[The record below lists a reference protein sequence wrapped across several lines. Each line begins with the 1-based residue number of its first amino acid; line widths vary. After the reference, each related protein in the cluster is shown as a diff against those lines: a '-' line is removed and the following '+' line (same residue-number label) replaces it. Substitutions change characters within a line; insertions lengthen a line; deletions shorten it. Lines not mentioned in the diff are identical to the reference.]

1 MILAITWSR
10 KAWRQ
15 QQGSNTGNPE
25 MPQEN
30 VAKIYVEF
38 PQSLRKEKEGFKV
51 LPALLIPESGESG
64 EASDDIPEPLRSWS
78 RGEEEPLREG

>member
-1 MILAITWSR
+1 MAKESVEAAAREQHWKS
-10 KAWRQ
+10 
-15 QQGSNTGNPE
+15 GNAAGKCGE
-25 MPQEN
+25 
-30 VAKIYVEF
+30 IYVEF

-64 EASDDIPEPLRSWS
+64 EASNDIPEPLRSWS